1 MRSRLRLAP
10 ARLSILACM
19 ALALT
24 ACVGAPPIVAAPSA
38 CSALVPKSYRIP
50 VPGADLPPLGGA
62 TVGDWVAFA
71 DALEIVEGCEKRD
84 AAVTA
89 RLAAPWWK
97 RPFMTRP

>member
-1 MRSRLRLAP
+1 
-10 ARLSILACM
+10 
-19 ALALT
+19 
-24 ACVGAPPIVAAPSA
+24 
-38 CSALVPKSYRIP
+38 VPKSYRIP

-62 TVGDWVAFA
+62 TVGDWVAFGDRQTAQLDKANGRTA